1 MAAADVLPPEV
12 VRAVV
17 GDGDLLDVVAEPLGG
32 GTGAVTASVVR
43 FRGRVLRDDAVVPF
57 SLVRKTVRPVT
68 TGRHAAAAVRPDHW
82 AHWRREPLAYAS
94 GLLPDGPHLFSPRC
108 FGTGEDVV
116 HLEDVTGPAPSPVEA
131 AAALARWQ
139 TPTHVAPPVRP
150 WLADHPL
157 AQRLAVT
164 DLDLAAAPDGSAPDA
179 RAGAVL
185 RAAWTRRRALLA
197 RLDDVPRVLTHG
209 DLGLGNLVRADRG
222 IVAIDWATTG
232 TAPVGADL
240 ALLVLSLDRPA
251 DAAAA
256 VAAYLAAT
264 DPRLAPERVL
274 LGYRVTALLTGI
286 SRMHWMLARGEAPP
300 SGSAE
305 LLAGLADALGADGP

>member
-1 MAAADVLPPEV
+1 MPAADVLPPEV
-12 VRAVV
+12 VRAAG

-32 GTGAVTASVVR
+32 GTGAATASVVR
-43 FRGRVLRDDAVVPF
+43 FRGRVQRDGQVVPF

-68 TGRHAAAAVRPDHW
+68 AGRHAAAAVRPDHW

-94 GLLPDGPHLFSPRC
+94 GLLPDGPHLFSPHC
-108 FGTGEDVV
+108 FGAGEDVV

-164 DLDLAAAPDGSAPDA
+164 DLDLASAPGA
-179 RAGAVL
+179 RFSLLL
-185 RAAWTRRRALLA
+185 RTAWTERRALLA
-197 RLDDVPRVLTHG
+197 RLEDVPRVLTHG

-251 DAAAA
+251 DAEE
-256 VAAYLAAT
+256 VVSAYLAGT
-264 DPRLAPERVL
+264 DQRLAPERVL

-286 SRMHWMLARGEAPP
+286 SRMHWMLARGDAPP
-300 SGSAE
+300 SGHAE
-305 LLAGLADALGADGP
+305 LLTGLADALGALGP

>member
-1 MAAADVLPPEV
+1 MPAADVLPPEV
-12 VRAVV
+12 VRAAA

-32 GTGAVTASVVR
+32 GMGAATASVVR
-43 FRGRVLRDDAVVPF
+43 FRGRVLRGGEVVPF

-68 TGRHAAAAVRPDHW
+68 AGRHAAAAVRPDHW
-82 AHWRREPLAYAS
+82 AHWHREPLAYAS

-139 TPTHVAPPVRP
+139 TPTHVAPPALP

-164 DLDLAAAPDGSAPDA
+164 DLDLSAAPDA
-179 RAGAVL
+179 RFSVL
-185 RAAWTRRRALLA
+185 LQKAWTERGALLA

-222 IVAIDWATTG
+222 VVAIDWATTG
-232 TAPVGADL
+232 TAPVGSDL

-251 DAAAA
+251 GAED
-256 VAAYLAAT
+256 VLAAYLDGT
-264 DPRLAPERVL
+264 DPRLSREHVL
-274 LGYRVTALLTGI
+274 LGYRVTALLTGV
-286 SRMHWMLARGEAPP
+286 SRMQWMLARCAGPP
-300 SGSAE
+300 SGYE
-305 LLAGLADALGADGP
+305 DLLEEVADALGDLEP

>member
-1 MAAADVLPPEV
+1 MPAADVLPPEV
-12 VRAVV
+12 VRAAV

-32 GTGAVTASVVR
+32 GTGAATASVVR
-43 FRGRVLRDDAVVPF
+43 FRGRVLRGGEVVPF

-94 GLLPDGPHLFSPRC
+94 GLLPAGPHLFSPRC
-108 FGTGEDVV
+108 FGAGEDVV

-139 TPTHVAPPVRP
+139 TPTHVGPPALP

-164 DLDLAAAPDGSAPDA
+164 DLDLTSAADA
-179 RAGAVL
+179 RFGVL
-185 RAAWTRRRALLA
+185 LQKAWTDRWTLLA

-209 DLGLGNLVRADRG
+209 DLGLGNLVRTDRG

-240 ALLVLSLDRPA
+240 ALLVLSLERPA
-251 DAAAA
+251 EADEP
-256 VAAYLAAT
+256 VAAYLAGT
-264 DPRLAPERVL
+264 DPGLTPERVL

-286 SRMHWMLARGEAPP
+286 SRMHWMLARGDAPP
-300 SGSAE
+300 PGYVD
-305 LLAGLADALGADGP
+305 LLTDLLDAIGDP